1 MLSNQLRY
9 VPLQYYLLLFILF
22 YIYVLLTT

>member
-9 VPLQYYLLLFILF
+9 VTLQYYLLLFILF